1 MAEASA
7 TTHNWYIFKG
17 DSRSELPL
25 PPPPPWR
32 RFGGEIRTPKDP
44 ASGRIPDPSPQE
56 RRRGERYQVEDPEV
70 EMVNAALLLRRPLL
84 VTGKP
89 GTGKSSLA
97 YAIAQDLEL
106 GPVLRWSV
114 TSRSTLKD
122 GLYTYDVLGRL
133 QDQQLHPGSP
143 PDISKYLR
151 LGPLGTALVAASRP
165 RVLLIDEIDKG
176 DVDLP
181 NDLLHIFEEGEFQI
195 PELARLAD
203 GLEPVEVPAYDD
215 GLWVPIVRGKV
226 RCHEFPVV
234 ILTSNG
240 EREFPPAFLRRCLR
254 LTLPEPS
261 PDKLAAIVQAQ
272 LEGDTA
278 EPLPAEWKP
287 LAGEFDGRR
296 QTQDL
301 STDQL
306 LNALYL
312 RLLGVPID
320 DQLDQTAQRLK
331 DALLKPLT
339 GGQST

>member
-1 MAEASA
+1 MKEA
-7 TTHNWYIFKG
+7 
-17 DSRSELPL
+17 
-25 PPPPPWR
+25 
-32 RFGGEIRTPKDP
+32 
-44 ASGRIPDPSPQE
+44 
-56 RRRGERYQVEDPEV
+56 
-70 EMVNAALLLRRPLL
+70 
-84 VTGKP
+84 
-89 GTGKSSLA
+89 
-97 YAIAQDLEL
+97 
-106 GPVLRWSV
+106 
-114 TSRSTLKD
+114 
-122 GLYTYDVLGRL
+122 LYTYDVLGRL
-133 QDQQLHPGSP
+133 QDQQLHPGGP

-151 LGPLGTALVAASRP
+151 LGPLGTALVAANRP

-203 GLEPVEVPAYDD
+203 GIEPVEVLSHDE
-215 GLWVPIVRGKV
+215 GLWVPIVRGRV
-226 RCHEFPVV
+226 RCNEFPIV

-272 LEGDTA
+272 LDGDVA

-287 LAGEFDGRR
+287 LASDFDGRR

-312 RLLGVPID
+312 RLIGVRVDNQGDPA
-320 DQLDQTAQRLK
+320 AQRLK